1 VSAPAII
8 GLALLAFVGTHLALG
23 QPPLRD
29 LLARR
34 MGEKRFLALFTA
46 IAAITFG
53 ILAAALATFGGDGPA
68 GPALGRDPAGRII
81 LATLAFIGFA
91 LAMAGIVDYGRS
103 PMRVLTKRI
112 HPASGIQRVTR
123 HPFFVG
129 FALFAAV
136 HALLAPTMAVSVFFG
151 GLALLSIA
159 GALAQDR
166 KLAARHGAAN
176 ADYVGATSLVPFA
189 ALLRRRQAFTR
200 DDRVLRMIVLPA
212 AITGAFL
219 LTHAAWSAYH
229 GAVFVVFVLLGGVF
243 ATLRRLLST

>member
-1 VSAPAII
+1 MTAPLIV
-8 GLALLAFVGTHLALG
+8 GLALLAFAGTHVALG

-34 MGEKRFLALFTA
+34 MGERRFLAFFTA

-53 ILAAALATFGGDGPA
+53 ILAAALAGFGGDGPA
-68 GPALGRDPAGRII
+68 GPALGRDPAARAI
-81 LATLAFIGFA
+81 LSTLAFVGFA
-91 LAMAGIVDYGRS
+91 LAMAGIVNYGRS
-103 PMRVLTKRI
+103 PMRILTKRI
-112 HPASGIQRVTR
+112 HPASGIERVTR

-129 FALFAAV
+129 FAVFAAA

-166 KLAARHGAAN
+166 KLAARHGAAY
-176 ADYVGATSLVPFA
+176 ADYLATTSVVPFVA
-189 ALLRRRQAFTR
+189 MLRRRQAFTR
-200 DDRVLRMIVLPA
+200 QDSVPRMVVLPA
-212 AITGAFL
+212 AIAGAFL

-229 GAVFVVFVLLGGVF
+229 GAVFAAFVLLGGVF
-243 ATLRRLLST
+243 ATVRRLGK